1 MSLLTMFGFTS
12 TPKAKVGRPSKKVE
26 TRGRPSKAAN
36 LDKEEP
42 LRHVPRKQQQQAK
55 VKKGRNTW
63 SEPKNQERLKAAIKE
78 WEDQEEKVRM
88 NMSRLLL
95 PLPTLTNPPPYPPT
109 GGRRFQDHYVFQ
121 RLRGGRW
128 H

>member
-1 MSLLTMFGFTS
+1 M
-12 TPKAKVGRPSKKVE
+12 E

-42 LRHVPRKQQQQAK
+42 LRHEPRKQQQQAK

-78 WEDQEEKVRM
+78 WEGQEEKVRM
-88 NMSRLLL
+88 NMRRLLP

-109 GGRRFQDHYVFQ
+109 GGRRFQDRYVFQ